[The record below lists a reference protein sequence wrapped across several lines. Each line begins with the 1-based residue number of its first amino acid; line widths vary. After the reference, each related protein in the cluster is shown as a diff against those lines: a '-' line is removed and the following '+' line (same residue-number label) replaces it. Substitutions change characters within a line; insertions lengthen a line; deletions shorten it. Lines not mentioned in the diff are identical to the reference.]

1 MPKDNKD
8 HRAWKPIQ
16 VRFFTRQGAKT
27 FTNIIDVFHSK
38 LCTNCIAFIDQW
50 GNMYV
55 TNLPFVIHY
64 ERVSKEKGGK
74 RNGRH
79 ETNNN

>member
-8 HRAWKPIQ
+8 HKAWKPKMIN
-16 VRFFTRQGAKT
+16 FWTPQGIKT
-27 FTNIIDVFHSK
+27 FDNIIDVFNSK
-38 LCTNCIAFIDQW
+38 LCSDCIAFIDDR

-55 TNLPFVIHY
+55 TNIKFVIHY

-74 RNGRH
+74 RNGRR
-79 ETNNN
+79 ETNNK